1 MLKFPSLHFI
11 VPVFS
16 LLFRLLSFHSTFYK
30 MYLPTLPPLQFFKVP
45 VFKVPVTIFFNFQEL
60 ILVLRIFLVAPVVS
74 SIMYLPSSL
83 RIRIGFLFSSSITFF
98 FFALCLISVA

>member
-16 LLFRLLSFHSTFYK
+16 LLFLLLSFHSTFYK
-30 MYLPTLPPLQFFKVP
+30 MYLPTLPPLQF
-45 VFKVPVTIFFNFQEL
+45 FKVPVTIFFNFQEL